1 MKAKA
6 LKELAIVAMTTVSLA
21 SIAAGPYYLSATG
34 SAQNGKPFD
43 TPSVWEDAGGTA
55 CTEFDSTA
63 DYYVGNGRSL
73 YTYYGGSA
81 AASTFPG
88 NSVTLGDIAG
98 AKNAFLYLRG
108 NSLTSFPRGGIKL
121 ARGQTLNNYAQNASQ
136 SVSGSVEVLAPS
148 TTPFQLWSYYAG
160 CKQIWSGN
168 FSGAVTAGLLV
179 GGGSCRNNFEFRAT
193 GDWSEYFGTVIV
205 RKGVVSSEDT
215 KVTYR
220 PQTSSSF
227 PGSLVMEESTAISP
241 LNADDVI
248 TVKSFSVADGV
259 KIVVPATAATNASIM
274 VTNAFLCSGVAVVDA
289 SGVAATTVGG
299 NGRNAVVLTVPDS
312 SDIEESMFVLDET
325 STAANGRLK
334 VSDNG
339 DGTKSLKVVF
349 YAIVTQTVSDSDGS
363 VGHQNRQPSSLL
375 DATHWSDNE
384 LPHANADYFVQPI
397 NNNAC
402 HLHTPLD
409 TDYEFP
415 GESLTFKGWCYLYS
429 WGRTFSCKKLVI
441 KNNSRIYMG
450 NNSGVTAATLF
461 NGGEVCLESGSVTL
475 ASWNNLGRPVVF
487 ESSLTGAAE
496 LKLAGVNSTSM
507 PRGETYISALNT
519 NFTGTITVDLSG
531 KDASVVPG
539 DEMCQTLYVNDGRN
553 VGGLLASF
561 DYKALSLSQYARL
574 VVTNAAVV
582 TFEDGVNRGIFI
594 GDVGRLVSTEGQTMC
609 IKRPLTVDGNLRKE
623 GAGVLELASEVGFLA
638 AGART
643 NAIPDDA
650 SKRLLS
656 LSEGVLKVSHVD
668 AVNGLTVQTANGT
681 KLRLDLETTDS
692 DLIAYGIRNTK
703 TTTPFAVGDGA
714 SEVAI
719 EIDLSHEPDFKAKT
733 LAVMTVRQD
742 CAASARAL
750 VKVKKC
756 ENLRGFPMHF
766 ETVNEEIDGVASVVF
781 KAVFERKGFIVSF
794 R

>member
-1 MKAKA
+1 MTMTAKT

-121 ARGQTLNNYAQNASQ
+121 ARGQALNNYAQNASQ
-136 SVSGSVEVLAPS
+136 SVSGSAEVLSSAS
-148 TTPFQLWSYYAG
+148 TPFQIWSYYTG

-168 FSGAVTAGLLV
+168 FSGLDTAGLLV
-179 GGGSCRNNFEFRAT
+179 GGGSCRDAFEFRAT
-193 GDWSEYFGTVIV
+193 GDWTAYLGTVTV
-205 RKGVVSSEDT
+205 RKGVVSGVDSQ
-215 KVTYR
+215 VTYR

-227 PGSLVMEESTAISP
+227 PGSLVMEADTVISP
-241 LNADDVI
+241 MNQNDVI
-248 TVKSFSVADGV
+248 TVKSFSIAADA
-259 KIVVPATAATNASIM
+259 KIVVPATASNNASII
-274 VTNAFLCSGVAVVDA
+274 VTNTFSCTGRVFVDA
-289 SGVAATTVGG
+289 SAVSSTKTDA
-299 NGRNAVVLTVPDS
+299 GRTAVVLTVPDS
-312 SDIEESMFVLDET
+312 SAMDESMFALDDT
-325 STAANGRLK
+325 STAANGCLK

-339 DGTKSLKVVF
+339 NGTKSLKVVF
-349 YAIVTQTVSDSDGS
+349 YGIVTQTVSDG
-363 VGHQNRQPSSLL
+363 GTHQDRQDSSLL
-375 DATHWSDNE
+375 DKTHWSDGE
-384 LPHANADYFVQPI
+384 LPHANADYFVQPLPG
-397 NNNAC
+397 AC
-402 HLHTPLD
+402 YLHTPLD

-415 GESLTFKGWCYLYS
+415 GESLTFKGWCYFYS
-429 WGRTFSCKKLVI
+429 WGRTFTCKKLVI
-441 KNNSRIYMG
+441 KDKAAVIMG
-450 NNSGVTAATLF
+450 NNGGVTAATRF
-461 NGGEVCLESGSVTL
+461 EGGEICFESGSIRL
-475 ASWNNLGRPVVF
+475 ASWNNAGRPVVLA
-487 ESSLTGAAE
+487 SYLTGAAE
-496 LKLAGVNSTSM
+496 LKLSGVTSTSY

-519 NFTGTITVDLSG
+519 NFTGVITVDLSN
-531 KDASVVPG
+531 KDAGVTPG
-539 DEMCQTLYVNDGRN
+539 EVMCQTLYVNDGRN
-553 VGGLLASF
+553 VGGPLAAF

-574 VVTNAAVV
+574 VVTNATVV
-582 TFEDGVNRGIFI
+582 TFEDGFNRGIFI
-594 GDVGRLVSTEGQTMC
+594 GDVGRLVSSEGQTMC
-609 IKRPLTVDGNLRKE
+609 IKRPLTVDGDLRKE

-638 AGART
+638 DGVRT
-643 NAIPDDA
+643 GVIPEDA
-650 SKRLLS
+650 SKRLLT
-656 LSEGVLKVSHVD
+656 LKEGVLKVSHVD
-668 AVNGLTVQTANGT
+668 AVNGLTVQAANGT
-681 KLRLDLETTDS
+681 KLRLDLETSDS

-703 TTTPFAVGDGA
+703 TSTPFTVGDGA

-719 EIDLSHEPDFKAKT
+719 EIDLSHEPDFKSKT

-742 CAASARAL
+742 CAASVRDL
-750 VKVKKC
+750 VKVKKGA
-756 ENLRGFPMHF
+756 NLQGFPMHF
-766 ETVNEEIDGVASVVF
+766 ETVNEEIDDVASVVV

>member
-6 LKELAIVAMTTVSLA
+6 VKALAIVAMMTVSLV
-21 SIAAGPYYLSATG
+21 SIAAGPYYLSAAG
-34 SAQNGKPFD
+34 SAQNGVPFG
-43 TPSVWEDAGGTA
+43 TPSVWEDAGGA
-55 CTEFDSTA
+55 PCTEFDSTA

-81 AASTFPG
+81 AESTFPG

-98 AKNAFLYLRG
+98 SKNAFLYLRG
-108 NSLTSFPRGGIKL
+108 TSLTSFPRGGIKL
-121 ARGQTLNNYAQNASQ
+121 ARGQVLNNYAQSASQ

-148 TTPFQLWSYYAG
+148 GTPFQLWSYYVG
-160 CKQIWSGN
+160 CKQIWPGN

-179 GGGSCRNNFEFRAT
+179 GGGSCRDNFEFRAT
-193 GDWSEYFGTVIV
+193 GNWSAYFGTVIV
-205 RKGVVSSEDT
+205 RKGVVNSEDT

-227 PGSLVMEESTAISP
+227 PGSLVMETATVFSP
-241 LNADDVI
+241 MNQDDVFK
-248 TVKSFSVADGV
+248 VKALSLADGV
-259 KIVVPATAATNASIM
+259 KIIVPASASDNASIL
-274 VTNAFLCSGVAVVDA
+274 VTNTFSCLGTVAIDA
-289 SGVAATTVGG
+289 SQVASTKTDA
-299 NGRNAVVLTVPDS
+299 GRMAVVLTVPDS
-312 SDIEESMFVLDET
+312 SDIEESMFILDES
-325 STAANGRLK
+325 STAADGHLK

-349 YAIVTQTVSDSDGS
+349 YAIVTQTVSDG
-363 VGHQNRQPSSLL
+363 GTHQDRQDSSLL
-375 DATHWSDNE
+375 DKTHWSDGE
-384 LPHANADYFVQPI
+384 LPHANADYFVQPLPG
-397 NNNAC
+397 AC
-402 HLHTPLD
+402 YLHTPLD

-415 GESLTFKGWCYLYS
+415 GESLTFKGWCYFYS
-429 WGRTFSCKKLVI
+429 WGRTFTCKKLVI
-441 KNNSRIYMG
+441 KDKSAVIMG
-450 NNSGVTAATLF
+450 NNGGVTAATRF
-461 NGGEVCLESGSVTL
+461 EGGDICFESGSIRL
-475 ASWNNLGRPVVF
+475 ASWNNAGRPVVLA
-487 ESSLTGAAE
+487 SYLTGAAE
-496 LKLAGVNSTSM
+496 LKLSGVTSTSY

-519 NFTGTITVDLSG
+519 NFTGVITVDLSN
-531 KDASVVPG
+531 KDADVTPG
-539 DEMCQTLYVNDGRN
+539 EVMCQTLYVNDGRN
-553 VGGLLASF
+553 VGGPLAAF

-582 TFEDGVNRGIFI
+582 TFEDGFNRGIFI
-594 GDVGRLVSTEGQTMC
+594 GDVGRLVSAEGQTMC

-638 AGART
+638 DGVRT
-643 NAIPDDA
+643 DAIPDDA

-656 LSEGVLKVSHVD
+656 LTEGVLKVSHVD
-668 AVNGLTVQTANGT
+668 AVNGLTVQAANGT

-703 TTTPFAVGDGA
+703 TRTPFTVGDGA

-719 EIDLSHEPDFKAKT
+719 EIDLSHEPDFKSKT

-742 CAASARAL
+742 CAVSVRDL
-750 VKVKKC
+750 VKVKKGA
-756 ENLRGFPMHF
+756 NLHGFPMHF